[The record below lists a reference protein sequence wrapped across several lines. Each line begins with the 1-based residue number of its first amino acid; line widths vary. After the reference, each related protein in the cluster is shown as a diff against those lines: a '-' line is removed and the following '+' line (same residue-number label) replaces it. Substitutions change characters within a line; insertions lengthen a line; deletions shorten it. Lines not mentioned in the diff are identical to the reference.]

1 MSTVSNNDIANA
13 IYLVSKDKK
22 ETELRDIDSK
32 IVKFLARKRF
42 LSRSTDIL
50 ERLDKIINYQNKKII
65 AKISSAKKL
74 KEEIKIELALFLK
87 KRYKIE
93 KVVFNETIDEKLL
106 GGIRIEVDDEIIDL
120 TIKNKI
126 RKLQEHLTR
135 KI

>member
-42 LSRSTDIL
+42 LPKSADIL
-50 ERLDKIINYQNKKII
+50 ERLEKIINHENKKII

-74 KEEIKIELALFLK
+74 KEEIKIELSLFLK

-93 KVVFNETIDEKLL
+93 KVVFDETIDEKLL

-126 RKLQEHLTR
+126 IKLQEHLTR

>member
-1 MSTVSNNDIANA
+1 MSIISNNDIANV
-13 IYLVSKDKK
+13 IYLVSKDKR
-22 ETELRDIDSK
+22 ETELRYIDTK

-42 LSRSTDIL
+42 LSKSTDIL
-50 ERLDKIINYQNKKII
+50 ERLEKIINHENKKII
-65 AKISSAKKL
+65 VKISSAKKL
-74 KEEIKIELALFLK
+74 KEETKIELSLFLK

-93 KVVFNETIDEKLL
+93 KVVFDEMIDEKLL

-126 RKLQEHLTR
+126 RKLQEHLIR